1 MFKTGTTVA
10 HDPEN
15 KILGIVGMGGIGRA
29 LAKRALAFDMK
40 VQYHNRN
47 QVDPSLLASF
57 VSSSHVRF
65 AFSILEILPLILFCS
80 TFSITLLNLQ
90 PTGSVTYVPT
100 LEELLATSDCVSLNL
115 PLNANTVGF
124 FGKTQF
130 DQMKKG
136 AILVNTARGGVV
148 NEEDML
154 DALES
159 GHVCS

>member
-1 MFKTGTTVA
+1 
-10 HDPEN
+10 
-15 KILGIVGMGGIGRA
+15 MGGIGRA
-29 LAKRALAFDMK
+29 LAKRALAFDMQ

-47 QVDPSLLASF
+47 PVDPSLLATF
-57 VSSSHVRF
+57 VSSL
-65 AFSILEILPLILFCS
+65 SIIPRSSPPFRRNPSDSSLLTLPLYFL
-80 TFSITLLNLQ
+80 TLQ
-90 PTGSVTYVPT
+90 PTGAITYVPT
-100 LEELLATSDCVSLNL
+100 LEKLLATSDCVSLNL

-159 GHVCS
+159 GHVCP